1 MQETQVQ
8 RLGLEDPLEKR
19 MATTPV
25 FLPGDSPGQKEPGK
39 LQSMGPQRVGHDWA
53 TKYAHTNDFSD
64 WIAYSSFAAL

>member
-1 MQETQVQ
+1 
-8 RLGLEDPLEKR
+8 